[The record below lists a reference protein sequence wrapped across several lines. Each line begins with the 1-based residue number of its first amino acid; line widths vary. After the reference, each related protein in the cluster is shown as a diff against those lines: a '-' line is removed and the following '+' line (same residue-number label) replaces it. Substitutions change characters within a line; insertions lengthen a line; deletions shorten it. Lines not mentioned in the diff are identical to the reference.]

1 MPHLSFRIPERNIR
15 MRKPKLLIVDDDKML
30 NHNMSWLLSRKG
42 YEVSSANDGE
52 SALQMVE
59 NQDFDVVILD
69 QKMPGMDGVTTLREL
84 KKKRPN
90 LEVIILTGAS
100 SVDSAVKGFEFGAYD
115 YTTKPMQMDVLE
127 EKVMQAFERKL
138 LLE

>member
-1 MPHLSFRIPERNIR
+1 

-100 SVDSAVKGFEFGAYD
+100 SVDSAVKGFELGAYD
-115 YTTKPMQMDVLE
+115 YTTKPMQMDLLE